1 MVKILNC
8 YLHAK
13 KSDGTLSKGTSFFG
27 KPCRNEYLNFI
38 KNLKQLFQ
46 RLQRVVLKKI
56 LKIRIENTA
65 PITDQRRKLFCEK
78 KLFVALYY
86 SNKGSYEPS
95 RNLLHVSKND
105 STKINFNFS
114 RNQGRWRQRS

>member
-1 MVKILNC
+1 MQ
-8 YLHAK
+8 K
-13 KSDGTLSKGTSFFG
+13 KVMALCPRVQVCLANPVETEFF
-27 KPCRNEYLNFI
+27 NFI

-46 RLQRVVLKKI
+46 RLQRVVWKKI

-65 PITDQRRKLFCEK
+65 LKTDRRRKLFCEN

-95 RNLLHVSKND
+95 RNSLHVSKND

-114 RNQGRWRQRS
+114 RNQV